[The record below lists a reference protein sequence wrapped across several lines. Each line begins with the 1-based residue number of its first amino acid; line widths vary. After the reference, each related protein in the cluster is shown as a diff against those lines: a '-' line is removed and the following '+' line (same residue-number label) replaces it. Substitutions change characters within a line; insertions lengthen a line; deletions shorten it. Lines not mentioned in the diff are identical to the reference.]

1 FTVCTAVGG
10 AGKEVPERGAQRRRI
25 SLLLTPLGGAVSTV
39 GGISIWRVPGRR
51 LRRLST
57 GGACASERRV
67 LVSMWGLA
75 RSRRV
80 WIWYWR
86 HHTTRLPAWDG
97 RSRVRMRVMSA

>member
-1 FTVCTAVGG
+1 YKQGG

-25 SLLLTPLGGAVSTV
+25 SLLLAPLGGAVSTV

-57 GGACASERRV
+57 ESTDSSERRV
-67 LVSMWGLA
+67 LSSMWGLS

-80 WIWYWR
+80 WVWYWR
-86 HHTTRLPAWDG
+86 HHTARLPAWEG